1 MGNILG
7 ASKGVS
13 IYKWWTTVIIV
24 DKKKKKTQHTVFS
37 YYPMQ
42 CAEFQWKKPSKNQ
55 SGQS

>member
-24 DKKKKKTQHTVFS
+24 DKKKKTQHTVFS